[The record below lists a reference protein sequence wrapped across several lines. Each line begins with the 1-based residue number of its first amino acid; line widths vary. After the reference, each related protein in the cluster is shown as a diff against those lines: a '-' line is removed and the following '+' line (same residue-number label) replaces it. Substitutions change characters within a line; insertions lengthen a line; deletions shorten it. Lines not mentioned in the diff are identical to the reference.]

1 MLTPFCAPRRP
12 GAATRRRRAIG
23 TLCNALTGRTAL
35 VACSALASFALAL
48 SPVQA
53 EPLLQRFRGATIS
66 APDLAKVE
74 QDYARYLGYFV
85 RERGKVSAALAASWD
100 APRAAGRPYIL
111 MSADTHPDV
120 YIRAVRVPAVRDYR
134 ALTTHGWGSVE
145 IVVDDT
151 DATFARFKGSPF
163 RVIGK
168 PANLKGYPSIRAFQV
183 EGRSGEV
190 LYLTSETG
198 DRSRSPLPAPG
209 GPVGRIFIMVMGGP
223 DINAM
228 VDWYTTGF
236 GLSSGPIR
244 TTPIGVVQRA
254 QGLGAGV
261 ETPIT
266 TMRLAQQGNLFELD
280 GYSATATVR
289 PRAVGDL
296 PPGVAITS
304 VSVRSLDAVPDAVKV
319 SFITPPAA
327 HGGLAYG
334 GRRGATARG
343 AAGELLEIVE
353 E

>member
-1 MLTPFCAPRRP
+1 MRFEAHLTAPFRAVTQART
-12 GAATRRRRAIG
+12 AWTATRRAAAWCGAIA
-23 TLCNALTGRTAL
+23 TL
-35 VACSALASFALAL
+35 ALAAAPAS
-48 SPVQA
+48 A

-66 APDLAKVE
+66 TPDLAKVE
-74 QDYARYLGYFV
+74 KDYARYLGYTV
-85 RERGKVSAALAASWD
+85 RERGRVSPALAASWD

-111 MSADTHPDV
+111 MSADSHPDV
-120 YIRAVRVPAVRDYR
+120 YVRAVRVPAVRGYR
-134 ALTTHGWGSVE
+134 PLTTHGWGSLE

-151 DATFARFKGSPF
+151 DATFARFRGGPF
-163 RVIGK
+163 KVIGA

-198 DRSRSPLPAPG
+198 DRNRSPLPPPG
-209 GPVGRIFIMVMGGP
+209 GPIGRIFIMVLGGP
-223 DINAM
+223 DIHAM
-228 VDWYTTGF
+228 VDWYATGF
-236 GLSSGPIR
+236 GVTSGPVR

-254 QGLGAGV
+254 QGLAPGV

-266 TMRLAQQGNLFELD
+266 TARLARQGNLFELD
-280 GYSATATVR
+280 GYSASARVR

-304 VSVRSLDAVPDAVKV
+304 VSVRSLDAVKV
-319 SFITPPAA
+319 PFITPPTA
-327 HGGLAYG
+327 HAGLAYG
-334 GRRGATARG
+334 GRLAATARG

>member
-1 MLTPFCAPRRP
+1 MGFAAVKMNPSHPARQRLRTRP
-12 GAATRRRRAIG
+12 ATARFAILCGAVAT
-23 TLCNALTGRTAL
+23 L
-35 VACSALASFALAL
+35 ALAL
-48 SPVQA
+48 APARA

-66 APDLAKVE
+66 SPDLAKVE
-74 QDYARYLGYFV
+74 KDYTRYLGYRV
-85 RERGKVSAALAASWD
+85 RERGTVSPALAASWD

-111 MSADTHPDV
+111 MSADSHPDV
-120 YIRAVRVPAVRDYR
+120 FVRAVRVPAVRGYR
-134 ALTTHGWGSVE
+134 PLTTHGWGSLE
-145 IVVDDT
+145 IVVEDT

-163 RVIGK
+163 KVIGE

-209 GPVGRIFIMVMGGP
+209 GPIGRIFIMVMGGP
-223 DINAM
+223 DIRAM
-228 VDWYTTGF
+228 VDWYATSF
-236 GLSSGPIR
+236 GLASGPIR
-244 TTPIGVVQRA
+244 GTPIGVVQRA
-254 QGLGAGV
+254 QGLAADV

-280 GYSATATVR
+280 GYSAAATVR

-296 PPGVAITS
+296 PPGVALTS
-304 VSVRSLDAVPDAVKV
+304 VSVRSLDALKVP
-319 SFITPPAA
+319 FIAPPAV

-334 GRRGATARG
+334 GRRAATARG

>member
-1 MLTPFCAPRRP
+1 MPFEADMPVPSRALTRGPAPRRSGRCAAAWC
-12 GAATRRRRAIG
+12 GAIAT
-23 TLCNALTGRTAL
+23 
-35 VACSALASFALAL
+35 FALAAA
-48 SPVQA
+48 SSGA

-66 APDLAKVE
+66 TPDLAKVE
-74 QDYARYLGYFV
+74 KDYARYLGYTV
-85 RERGKVSAALAASWD
+85 RERGTVSAALAASWD

-111 MSADTHPDV
+111 MSADSHPDV
-120 YIRAVRVPAVRDYR
+120 HVRAVRVPTVRGYR
-134 ALTTHGWGSVE
+134 PLTTHGWGSLE

-151 DATFARFKGSPF
+151 DATFERFRGGPF
-163 RVIGK
+163 KVIGE

-198 DRSRSPLPAPG
+198 DRGRSPLPAPG
-209 GPVGRIFIMVMGGP
+209 GPIGRIFIMVLGGP

-228 VDWYTTGF
+228 VDWYATGF
-236 GLSSGPIR
+236 GLTSGPIR

-254 QGLGAGV
+254 QGLAADV

-266 TMRLAQQGNLFELD
+266 TMRLARQGNLFELD
-280 GYSATATVR
+280 GYSASARVR

-296 PPGVAITS
+296 PPGVAITT
-304 VSVRSLDAVPDAVKV
+304 VSVRNLDAVKLP
-319 SFITPPAA
+319 FISPPAA
-327 HGGLAYG
+327 HDGLAYG
-334 GRRGATARG
+334 GRRAATARG

>member
-1 MLTPFCAPRRP
+1 MPTTFPALRSHRHSYAARCVALLAIAALLAP
-12 GAATRRRRAIG
+12 A
-23 TLCNALTGRTAL
+23 
-35 VACSALASFALAL
+35 
-48 SPVQA
+48 QA

-66 APDLAKVE
+66 APDLAAIEK
-74 QDYARYLGYFV
+74 DYTRYLGYTV

-111 MSADTHPDV
+111 MSGDAHPDV
-120 YIRAVRVPAVRDYR
+120 FIRVVRVPKVRDFR
-134 ALTTHGWGSVE
+134 PLTTHGWGSVE

-151 DATFARFKGSPF
+151 DATFSRFQGSPF
-163 RVIGK
+163 KVIGE

-183 EGRSGEV
+183 AGRAGEV

-198 DRSRSPLPAPG
+198 DRSRSPLPPPG
-209 GPVGRIFIMVMGGP
+209 GPIGRIFIMVLGGP

-228 VDWYTTGF
+228 VNWYAAGF
-236 GLSSGPIR
+236 GLSSGPVR

-254 QGLGAGV
+254 QGLGADV

-280 GYSATATVR
+280 GYSAAATAR

-296 PPGVAITS
+296 PPGVSITS
-304 VSVRSLDAVPDAVKV
+304 VSVRSLDAVRLP
-319 SFITPPAA
+319 FIAA
-327 HGGLAYG
+327 PSTHGGLAYG
-334 GRRGATARG
+334 GRRAATARG